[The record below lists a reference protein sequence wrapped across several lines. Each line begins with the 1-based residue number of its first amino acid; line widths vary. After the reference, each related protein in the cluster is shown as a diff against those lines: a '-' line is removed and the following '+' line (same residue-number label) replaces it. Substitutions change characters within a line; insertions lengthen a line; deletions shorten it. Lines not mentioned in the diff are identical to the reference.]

1 MSKYGQYCPIAQAL
15 EIVGDRWTLLIIRD
29 MLTGTTQFNDLE
41 RGLPG
46 LSRGLLA
53 ARLRQL
59 QAAGVVEKQFN
70 NSGRKTTEYHLT
82 EAGQELQTVI
92 TALLLWGTAWAFGD
106 PSPKELDPLLLMWWI
121 RGRVDRNELPEN
133 RVAVQ
138 FDFRG
143 ARTCTYWLILAR
155 EDVTICL
162 NEPAYD
168 IDLLVEADLASFFK
182 LWLGVVDYNE
192 AVEKGDINI
201 EGIPQLVRAF
211 PNWFMW
217 SPAREVVRTLK
228 KPD

>member
-15 EIVGDRWTLLIIRD
+15 EVVGDRWTLLIIRD

-59 QAAGVVEKQFN
+59 QAAGVVEKRFN
-70 NSGRKTTEYHLT
+70 SSGRKTTEYHLT
-82 EAGQELQTVI
+82 QAGQELQTVI
-92 TALLLWGTAWAFGD
+92 NALLLWGTTWAFRD
-106 PSPKELDPLLLMWWI
+106 PSQKELDPLLLMWWM

-138 FDFRG
+138 FNFRG
-143 ARTCTYWLILAR
+143 ARVCTFWLILTR
-155 EDVTICL
+155 EDVTVCL
-162 NEPAYD
+162 TDPAYD
-168 IDLLVEADLASFFK
+168 IDLLVEADLSSFFK
-182 LWLGVVDYNE
+182 LWLGVISYDE

-201 EGIPQLVRAF
+201 EGVPQLVNVF

-217 SPAREVVRTLK
+217 SPAREVVRALK

>member
-92 TALLLWGTAWAFGD
+92 TA
-106 PSPKELDPLLLMWWI
+106 
-121 RGRVDRNELPEN
+121 
-133 RVAVQ
+133 
-138 FDFRG
+138 
-143 ARTCTYWLILAR
+143 
-155 EDVTICL
+155 
-162 NEPAYD
+162 
-168 IDLLVEADLASFFK
+168 
-182 LWLGVVDYNE
+182 
-192 AVEKGDINI
+192 
-201 EGIPQLVRAF
+201 
-211 PNWFMW
+211 
-217 SPAREVVRTLK
+217 
-228 KPD
+228 